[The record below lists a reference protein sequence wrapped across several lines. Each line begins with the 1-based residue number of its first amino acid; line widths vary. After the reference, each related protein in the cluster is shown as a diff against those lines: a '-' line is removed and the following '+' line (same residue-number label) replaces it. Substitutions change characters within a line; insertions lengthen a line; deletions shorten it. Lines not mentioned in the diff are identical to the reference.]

1 MKIFI
6 SLLIV
11 FTLSIE
17 ARADQ
22 LAYISKD
29 QAEKAVELLS
39 EQKEI
44 VLWCACCEG
53 NIRQKVSIS
62 KVYFQ
67 YTGYENFYCV
77 MLEAIDENGNK
88 ITEELDLAYVH
99 FRIGSKAYN
108 VGHTLGLACDPC
120 TIPFTW

>member
-1 MKIFI
+1 MFWPDLASSHYGGRVQEYLKSNKICYVPKWCNPANCPK
-6 SLLIV
+6 LRP
-11 FTLSIE
+11 IE
-17 ARADQ
+17 D
-22 LAYISKD
+22 
-29 QAEKAVELLS
+29 
-39 EQKEI
+39 
-44 VLWCACCEG
+44 LWG
-53 NIRQKVSIS
+53 NIKQKVSIS

-67 YTGYENFYCV
+67 YTGYEDFYCV

-88 ITEELDLAYVH
+88 ISEELDLAYVH